1 VKIRIIG
8 RGRAGASLA
17 GALAGRAMVESFGR
31 DYPIDIASGADLVV
45 LAVPDHELA
54 HCAAG
59 ITPGAAVLAHLSG
72 ATTLAALSPH
82 RRVASL
88 HPLVSMPDP
97 IEGARRLRGAWMA
110 VAGDPLINEVADLL
124 DGRILR
130 VDDSQRALYHATA
143 SIAANHLVALMGQVE
158 RLAALI
164 GVPPRPFLDLAAGA
178 LASTIEAGAAAALTG
193 PVSRGDWGTVRQHVA
208 AIPAADRALYLAL
221 VNEAA
226 RLCGGDLPADLAR

>member
-17 GALAGRAMVESFGR
+17 GALTGLATVESYGR

-54 HCAAG
+54 RCAARIAVG
-59 ITPGAAVLAHLSG
+59 EAVLVHLSG
-72 ATTLAALSPH
+72 ATTLAVLSPH

-143 SIAANHLVALMGQVE
+143 AIAANHLVALMGQVE

-164 GVPPRPFLDLAAGA
+164 GVPARAFLDLAAGA

-208 AIPAADRALYLAL
+208 AIPNADRALYLAL

-226 RLCGGDLPADLAR
+226 RLAGSDLPADLAR